1 MKTSNNLNRGQF
13 RSKLDVNLN
22 RNIIE
27 NQHLTL
33 SEIDRDLNYLMFLY
47 IRKK

>member
-1 MKTSNNLNRGQF
+1 MKISNNLNHGQF
-13 RSKLDVNLN
+13 QSKLDVNLN

-27 NQHLTL
+27 HQHLTL
-33 SEIDRDLNYLMFLY
+33 TKIGRDLNYLMFSY

>member
-1 MKTSNNLNRGQF
+1 MKTSNNLNHGQF

-27 NQHLTL
+27 H
-33 SEIDRDLNYLMFLY
+33 I
-47 IRKK
+47 